1 MKNYYTVEF
10 KRMIITEFMESS
22 LTSYEIADKY
32 NIPASNLQQWARWAK
47 EHGLASIR
55 ASDKRTGYDI
65 SFVADVLQYL
75 KTDSTT
81 VQQTAKHFK
90 ISHVMI
96 DTWYSHF
103 KSGGI
108 AEVRRHLRGAS
119 PMNKNKRKASK
130 GVRKNN
136 YEQRI
141 SELEEQLENAKLEN
155 LILKKLQPQSKPSQT
170 EKKLK

>member
-1 MKNYYTVEF
+1 
-10 KRMIITEFMESS
+10 MESS

-141 SELEEQLENAKLEN
+141 SELKEQLENAKLEN

>member
-1 MKNYYTVEF
+1 MKNYYTAEF
-10 KRMIITEFMESS
+10 KRMVITEFMKSS
-22 LTSYEIADKY
+22 LTSYEVADKY
-32 NIPASNLQQWARWAK
+32 NIPASNLQKWTRWAK
-47 EHGLASIR
+47 KHGLAAIQ
-55 ASDKRTGYDI
+55 ASDKRIGYDI
-65 SFVADVLQYL
+65 SFVAEMLQYL

-81 VQQTAKHFK
+81 IQQTAEHFQVPL
-90 ISHVMI
+90 SMI
-96 DTWYSHF
+96 EKWNARF

-119 PMNKNKRKASK
+119 PMTKNKRKASK
-130 GVRKNN
+130 GVRKND

>member
-81 VQQTAKHFK
+81 CYSRQQNTLNAP
-90 ISHVMI
+90 HVMI

-130 GVRKNN
+130 GVRRTAMN
-136 YEQRI
+136 
-141 SELEEQLENAKLEN
+141 SVF
-155 LILKKLQPQSKPSQT
+155 QSKSS
-170 EKKLK
+170 

>member
-75 KTDSTT
+75 KTDSANG
-81 VQQTAKHFK
+81 TA
-90 ISHVMI
+90 
-96 DTWYSHF
+96 D
-103 KSGGI
+103 
-108 AEVRRHLRGAS
+108 
-119 PMNKNKRKASK
+119 SK
-130 GVRKNN
+130 T
-136 YEQRI
+136 
-141 SELEEQLENAKLEN
+141 L
-155 LILKKLQPQSKPSQT
+155 
-170 EKKLK
+170 